1 MSKTQHNILLRS
13 VPMLFVEGRKIYLNT
28 FLCALFCFFFG
39 HMERHTESYFLNYWS
54 HPHPLH
60 CKQGVLTTGSPG
72 NSPKYMF
79 LFSCCCSWVI
89 KSCLTLCDPM
99 DYSPPGSSVHGIS
112 QARILKWV
120 AISYSRGSYPP
131 KDQTHIS
138 CIARRILY
146 HWAIEEAPD

>member
-1 MSKTQHNILLRS
+1 MCF
-13 VPMLFVEGRKIYLNT
+13 VLFL
-28 FLCALFCFFFG
+28 FG
-39 HMERHTESYFLNYWS
+39 HMERHMESYFLNYWS

-60 CKQGVLTTGSPG
+60 CKQGLLTNGSPG

-79 LFSCCCSWVI
+79 LFSCCCSWVT

-99 DYSPPGSSVHGIS
+99 DYSPPGSSVHGI
-112 QARILKWV
+112 ILEWV

-131 KDQTHIS
+131 RDQTHIS

-146 HWAIEEAPD
+146 HWAIEEAPDYSNHEQGWNIWNSRKWYCWISVRNMH